1 MINDV
6 IKPLNNPNVDIFEL
20 QRNFLHDILKLV
32 IKQKQKEA
40 IMAALITNNETIGL
54 SNKGMDA
61 KREMLMKTI
70 NYFYNLN
77 NSIDNSID
85 NSMDNRIR

>member
-20 QRNFLHDILKLV
+20 ERNFFKNIFNLV
-32 IKQKQKEA
+32 IKQEQTEA
-40 IMAALITNNETIGL
+40 LMAALITNNATIGL

-61 KREMLMKTI
+61 KIEMVMRVA
-70 NYFYNLN
+70 NQFYNKQNKQDSLQTG
-77 NSIDNSID
+77 
-85 NSMDNRIR
+85 MTR

>member
-20 QRNFLHDILKLV
+20 ERNFFRNIFYLV
-32 IKQKQKEA
+32 IKQEQTEA
-40 IMAALITNNETIGL
+40 LMAALITDNETIGL

-61 KREMLMKTI
+61 KREMLMKTV
-70 NYFYNLN
+70 NYFYNNQASLQTG
-77 NSIDNSID
+77 IT
-85 NSMDNRIR
+85 R